1 MTNLQKRLKLAN
13 EAKELIVEELPH
25 EEFDIKIDEIIPV

>member
-13 EAKELIVEELPH
+13 EAKELYEKLYSKRQSYTVRSNL
-25 EEFDIKIDEIIPV
+25 